1 MHIEYVETRN
11 FRNLLDL
18 NLHLSER
25 GILVRGPNA
34 QGKTN
39 LLEALY
45 VCATGRSFRN
55 APAKHLLKEGTT
67 SGKVSAQFMRRGVR
81 HEVEVLLSPSR
92 RGVKVDGRALGRA
105 SKLLELIN
113 VVAFFPD
120 DLRIAKGSPEER
132 RRFLDR
138 LVANHEPRFVDASIA
153 YGKALKSRN
162 ALLRA
167 SHNPDSLLLD
177 TYDEQLLTHGGAIY
191 AGRSHA
197 LDSISEATCGYFSQ
211 IMKADA
217 QASIRH
223 AAGIPIFEDGSVD
236 AFREQFAEA
245 LKTARPKDIKR
256 RLTTVGPHRADL
268 VLSVDGRDARTYA
281 SQGQQRALVLA
292 LKLAEVRELTQRLG
306 AAPILLLD
314 DVSSELDQHRTELL
328 FSVIDEIAGQ
338 VWVSSTGAAPLP
350 TRRGTQILEVSA
362 GAIED
367 VTKKP

>member
-11 FRNLLDL
+11 FRNLDDL
-18 NLHLSER
+18 NLHLSPR
-25 GILVRGPNA
+25 GILVRGQNA

-55 APAKHLLKEGTT
+55 APAKHLLQEGTV
-67 SGKVSAQFMRRGVR
+67 SGRVRAQFMRNGVR

-92 RGVKVDGRALGRA
+92 RGVKVDGRALSRA

-120 DLRIAKGSPEER
+120 DLRIAKGSPDER

-138 LVANHEPRFVDASIA
+138 LVANHEPRFVDAALA
-153 YGKALKSRN
+153 YTKALKSRN
-162 ALLRA
+162 ALLKSPQR
-167 SHNPDSLLLD
+167 PDPLLLD
-177 TYDEQLLTHGGAIY
+177 TYDEQLITHGGAIY
-191 AGRSHA
+191 AGRSLA
-197 LDSISEATCGYFSQ
+197 LESIAESTCQYFTK
-211 IMKADA
+211 IMRDDA
-217 QASIRH
+217 NPRVEHST
-223 AAGIPIFEDGSVD
+223 GVPDFNGGPVEL
-236 AFREQFAEA
+236 FREAFAKA
-245 LKTARPKDIKR
+245 LKATRPKDIKR
-256 RLTTVGPHRADL
+256 RLTGVGPHRADL
-268 VLSVDGRDARTYA
+268 LFFVSGRDARNFA

-292 LKLAEVRELTQRLG
+292 LKLAEVRELKSRLG

-314 DVSSELDQHRTELL
+314 DVSSELDQGRTELL

-350 TRRGTQILEVSA
+350 IREGTQILEVSRGCIQNA
-362 GAIED
+362 
-367 VTKKP
+367 